1 MNGPGRPFL
10 SNTIVEAGANGAPC
24 IPRPLRR
31 AIERLTEDPM
41 AEPLLREELEEMKT
55 TYADID
61 DIDDI
66 DEADEADEK
75 LTFSTEPPTTTPEQ
89 PADEPASSEA

>member
-55 TYADID
+55 TYD

-66 DEADEADEK
+66 DEADEK
-75 LTFSTEPPTTTPEQ
+75 LTFSTEPPTTTTPEQ